1 MYIHVESAK
10 SSKLFNQKFKTG
22 SWLVLYYS
30 PMCGHCHQFKPVWD
44 DYRKKYGNR
53 INIAE
58 VKDDYLSSVIP
69 RQEVFGFPTIKL
81 YRSSNELKEF
91 ANERTVEQL
100 HKFTESNL
108 NKVLNKL
115 KLKSKKNKNKRKP
128 KRKLVSSKKNN

>member
-1 MYIHVESAK
+1 
-10 SSKLFNQKFKTG
+10 
-22 SWLVLYYS
+22 
-30 PMCGHCHQFKPVWD
+30 MCGHCHQFKPVWD
-44 DYRKKYGNR
+44 AYRKKYGNR

-58 VKDDYLSSVIP
+58 VKDDYLSSVVP
-69 RQEVFGFPTIKL
+69 RQEVLGFPTIKL

-100 HKFTESNL
+100 YKFTESNL